1 MSIESLVT
9 LKDRYDNNG
18 RPNFG
23 NQVLNILVDE
33 IVALD
38 TKANANN
45 TAIAALAVV
54 VRDLQTR
61 VNTLEGV

>member
-33 IVALD
+33 ILALD
-38 TKANANN
+38 GRNEVLDAKVDELDSK
-45 TAIAALAVV
+45 IDALE
-54 VRDLQTR
+54 VR
-61 VNTLEGV
+61 VETLEGV